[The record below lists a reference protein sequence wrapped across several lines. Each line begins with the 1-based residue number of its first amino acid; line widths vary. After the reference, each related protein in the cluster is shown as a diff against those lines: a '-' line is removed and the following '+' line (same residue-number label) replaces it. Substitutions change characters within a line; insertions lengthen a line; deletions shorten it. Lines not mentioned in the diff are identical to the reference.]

1 MAKAKSVHSTPRRT
15 ASKSKTKPAE
25 SNEQRDL
32 RHGEAFRELE
42 HPICQISCMAEITAE
57 VAAGISAGDKNEI
70 IHFAIARLCE
80 MVCDLSDKYRADLR
94 VGKAVAS

>member
-1 MAKAKSVHSTPRRT
+1 
-15 ASKSKTKPAE
+15 
-25 SNEQRDL
+25 
-32 RHGEAFRELE
+32 
-42 HPICQISCMAEITAE
+42 MAEITAE